1 MRTVSIGRVTDATLD
16 DLRRRLGSYRAVPVP
31 RIGDGLGVDQDL
43 LSEVLR
49 HWRDEYDWRAREQRI
64 DDWGWRET
72 EHAPVPIRAVVRP
85 ADRADAPVVLLL
97 HGWPDSVLRFER
109 LFPLLPDV
117 TVVAPALPG
126 FPFAA
131 PVDQGGMSSVEM
143 ADAVAA
149 AMAEFGFSE
158 YVVSAGDVGCDVA
171 EAIAA
176 RHGSAVSAL
185 HLTDLSQYH
194 FLVDP
199 PTDLDDEERAYVE
212 RGHAWQQASGGYMHE
227 QSTRP
232 ATLAVGLGDSPA
244 GLAAWILEKL
254 TDWTDG
260 DGLRGAFTIDEAV
273 TWISAYWFSG
283 AIGTSFAPYASAA
296 AKDWPRI
303 TIPTVVTV
311 FPVDLVNA
319 PRQFVERFFA
329 VVDWL
334 DFPEGGH
341 FAAWERPDQYVQGVR
356 RALDARR
363 TTAG

>member
-1 MRTVSIGRVTDATLD
+1 MHEHAMERVGDAAVR
-16 DLRRRLGSYRAVPVP
+16 DLRDRLHARREVPLP
-31 RIGDGLGVDQDL
+31 HLDQDAGVDHRL
-43 LSEVLR
+43 LTDVLR
-49 HWRDEYDWRAREQRI
+49 YWADEYDWRHHEERI
-64 DDWGWRET
+64 SGWGWHET
-72 EHAPVPIRAVVRP
+72 EHTAVPIRAVIRP
-85 ADRADAPVVLLL
+85 AGRPDAPVVLLL

-109 LFPLLPDV
+109 VFPLLSDV

-131 PVDQGGMSSVEM
+131 PVGPGGASSVEM
-143 ADAVAA
+143 ADAVAD
-149 AMAEFGFSE
+149 AMREFGFDE

-176 RHGSAVSAL
+176 RHGDAVRSL

-194 FLVDP
+194 FLIGLP
-199 PTDLDDEERAYVE
+199 EDLDDEERAYVA
-212 RGHAWQQASGGYMHE
+212 RGRDWQQRSGGYMHE

-232 ATLAVGLGDSPA
+232 HTLAVGLGDSPA
-244 GLAAWILEKL
+244 GLAAWLLEKL
-254 TDWTDG
+254 VDWTDG
-260 DGLRGAFTIDEAV
+260 DGLDAAFTLDEAL

-283 AIGTSFAPYASAA
+283 AIGTSFAPYARAA

-319 PRQFVERFFA
+319 PRRFFERFFT

-334 DFPEGGH
+334 EFPSGGH
-341 FAAWERPDQYVQGVR
+341 FAAWEQPEQYVEGIR
-356 RALDARR
+356 RALAVAR
-363 TTAG
+363 